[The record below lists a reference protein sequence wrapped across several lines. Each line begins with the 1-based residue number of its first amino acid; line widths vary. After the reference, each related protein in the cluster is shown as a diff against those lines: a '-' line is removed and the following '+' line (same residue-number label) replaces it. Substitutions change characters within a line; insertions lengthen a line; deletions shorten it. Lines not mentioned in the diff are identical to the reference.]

1 MVKFDLG
8 PPPSDILEKPNE
20 EIVEEFIAALIS
32 AGASEKTAKVYRAAI
47 MDFIDFI
54 GNKPLRE
61 VTIDDV
67 RKWRIDRL
75 KNGFPRKRR
84 HKKTKDPIE
93 ERRWRQATL
102 HYYTLLI
109 RGFFQWLGLKINV
122 PVVRAPRRREV
133 EALSEQEVQRLLD
146 SIRDTLD
153 LLIVGLLVETG
164 LRAQEALELR
174 WRDIDFNTGEIRV
187 RAAKYGEERVV
198 FFGSL
203 TRYALTLWY
212 YEKRPRTLD
221 EKVLGISY
229 SGLYKR
235 LKTLAK
241 IAGIDPRKVRPHVLR
256 HTFATQALR
265 KGMSLIAVQKLLGHR
280 DVKITQV
287 YTHLLRE
294 DIKRQYIQAFQLPI
308 QAIQAPAFYPPSPQ
322 QVTPVQVPS
331 QIQIPQTVEIG
342 KQVVQASQ
350 YNKPSNPHINNNPV
364 ISNTLLP
371 TNYVALETHQPNINM
386 QGIQPQNP
394 ITPNGLVNN
403 IGQQVNQVAS
413 VHNDVVHPLPSERT
427 MKCPRCGS
435 IIPLNARF
443 CPYCGVKLR

>member
-8 PPPSDILEKPNE
+8 PPPDGILDKPNE

-47 MDFIDFI
+47 MDFIEFI

-61 VTIDDV
+61 VTLDDV
-67 RKWRIDRL
+67 RRWRIDRL
-75 KNGFPRKRR
+75 RNGFPRKRR
-84 HKKTKDPIE
+84 HKKIKDPIE

-102 HYYTLLI
+102 HYYTLLL
-109 RGFFQWLGLKINV
+109 RGFFQWLGLKVNV
-122 PVVRAPRRREV
+122 PVVKAPRRREV
-133 EALSEQEVQRLLD
+133 EALSEQEIQKLLD
-146 SIRDTLD
+146 SIRDVLD

-174 WRDIDFNTGEIRV
+174 WRDIDFNTSEIRV
-187 RAAKYGEERVV
+187 RAAKYGEERIV
-198 FFGSL
+198 FFGPL

-241 IAGIDPRKVRPHVLR
+241 RAGIDPRKVRPHVLR

-294 DIKRQYIQAFQLPI
+294 DIKRQYIQAFQSSTPMQVSTHPLTTP
-308 QAIQAPAFYPPSPQ
+308 QQAVAIQVLGQTPIPQ
-322 QVTPVQVPS
+322 PVNTGNQIVQVNP
-331 QIQIPQTVEIG
+331 
-342 KQVVQASQ
+342 
-350 YNKPSNPHINNNPV
+350 YNGLNNPYTNNNVLVNNNIPA
-364 ISNTLLP
+364 P
-371 TNYVALETHQPNINM
+371 TNSVAPGIQQPNVNV
-386 QGIQPQNP
+386 QGIQAQNP
-394 ITPNGLVNN
+394 VTPNGLVNN
-403 IGQQVNQVAS
+403 VNQQVNQISGAS
-413 VHNDVVHPLPSERT
+413 NNMVQSLPNGGAMR
-427 MKCPRCGS
+427 CPSCGS

-443 CPYCGVKLR
+443 CPYCGLKLR